1 MGMVIPCQTASR
13 VREAANGTLSHVG
26 RSSCFAGRVGHR
38 WLDPRPETVAG
49 ACFVAAGAIV
59 IANIAEDILSGG
71 LLTLDEPIVVAAVGA
86 LIFMGEEYLQSAS
99 APAIT
104 E

>member
-38 WLDPRPETVAG
+38 WLDPRAETVAG
-49 ACFVAAGAIV
+49 ACFVAAAAIIV
-59 IANIAEDILSGG
+59 ANIGADIITGG
-71 LLTLDEPIVVAAVGA
+71 VDLLNEPAVVSLLVC
-86 LIFMGEEYLQSAS
+86 
-99 APAIT
+99 
-104 E
+104 